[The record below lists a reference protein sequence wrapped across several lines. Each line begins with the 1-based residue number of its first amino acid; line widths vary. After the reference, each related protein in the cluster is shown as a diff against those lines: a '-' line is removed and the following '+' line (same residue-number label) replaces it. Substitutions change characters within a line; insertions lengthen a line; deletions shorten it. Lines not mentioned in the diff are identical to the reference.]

1 MEQGWTFAG
10 VWESVADSHPEYL
23 AQVGPVRRFSWAD
36 FDHRADGIARTLLDA
51 GLGRQ
56 AKVAQYLY
64 NCPEYLESMFGI
76 FKAGLV
82 PVNTNY
88 RYADDE
94 LYYLWQDA
102 DVEAV
107 VFDSVFTAVCDR
119 LRHRLPE
126 IKCWVRLV
134 QPENTADGPA
144 PPSAV
149 DYDAATAGAGGR
161 VEAPW
166 GRSGSDVYL
175 LYTGGTTGMPKGVMW
190 PQDHLFRYL
199 ESLSTRAR
207 PGPPDY
213 AAYVASIIKPGPR
226 ILPATPLMHGA
237 GAWFAMSALCRAA
250 AVVTLAG
257 RSFNPTALLDTTVD
271 ERVNGLA
278 IVGDPFGRPIV
289 DALDAEPGRWDLS
302 RLKVLV
308 SSGTALSPQV
318 KDRLR
323 GHVPALAIL
332 ESLGSSETGAIA
344 QANTRADGQ
353 PGRPSFVLKPGSR
366 VIDDDGLDLA
376 PGSGRAG
383 RLAVS
388 GNLPIGYF
396 NDPVKSAESFITI
409 DGTVHA
415 VTGDWAEV
423 EADGRT
429 IKLLGR
435 GSQCIN
441 TGGEKVF
448 AEEVE
453 ATIKSQSDVKDA
465 VVVGVP
471 DDLYGQAVV
480 AVVQLATGSLVTEAE
495 IVAHAR
501 RGLAAYKTPKR
512 VVFVEKIERGGNGKV
527 DPRAIREL
535 AVLRLGRTLA
545 RER

>member
-1 MEQGWTFAG
+1 MEQGWNFAD

-23 AQVGPVRRFSWAD
+23 AQIGPGRRFSWAE
-36 FDHRADGIARTLLDA
+36 FDHRADGVARALLDA

-88 RYADDE
+88 RYTDDE
-94 LYYLWQDA
+94 LFYLWHDA

-107 VFDSVFTAVCDR
+107 VFDSVFASVCDR
-119 LRHRLPE
+119 MRHRLPG
-126 IKCWVRLV
+126 IKCWIQLV
-134 QPENTADGPA
+134 QPEGAARGPEASWALEYDTAA
-144 PPSAV
+144 ASAC
-149 DYDAATAGAGGR
+149 GR
-161 VEAPW
+161 VEASW
-166 GRSGSDVYL
+166 GRSGSDLYL

-199 ESLSTRAR
+199 ESLSTRER
-207 PGPPDY
+207 PGVPDCE
-213 AAYVASIIKPGPR
+213 AYVRSIVKPGPKV
-226 ILPATPLMHGA
+226 LPAAPLMHGA

-250 AVVTLAG
+250 AVVTLAV
-257 RSFNPTALLDTTVD
+257 RSFNPAVLLSTAAD
-271 ERVNGLA
+271 ERVNGVA
-278 IVGDPFGRPIV
+278 IVGDPFGRPIL
-289 DALDAEPGRWDLS
+289 DALDADPGRWDLS

-308 SSGTALSPQV
+308 SSGTALSPHV

-323 GHVPALAIL
+323 SHVPGLVIM

-344 QANTRADGQ
+344 QANSSSD
-353 PGRPSFVLKPGSR
+353 GRPGGTTFVLKPGSR
-366 VIDDDGLDLA
+366 VIDDDGLDVA
-376 PGSGRAG
+376 AGSGQAG

-388 GNLPIGYF
+388 GNLPTGYF

-409 DGTVHA
+409 DGTVYA

-453 ATIKSQSDVKDA
+453 ASIKSHDDVKDA

-480 AVVQLATGSLVTEAE
+480 AVVQVTAGSMLTEAD

-501 RGLAAYKTPKR
+501 RELAAYKTPKR
-512 VVFVEKIERGGNGKV
+512 VVFVDTIERGGNGKV
-527 DPRAIREL
+527 DPRAIREM
-535 AVLRLGRTLA
+535 AMLRLRNALA
-545 RER
+545 HD